1 MISNPIAGTICFSI
15 VLCCIC
21 ICTRYQ
27 SLKDSEKN
35 KKGYAFSLLKDGGSF
50 FDDDEKEIV
59 IFRRP
64 IDGNNYFNTCTK
76 IQSNF
81 KSQCVH
87 IKMLISIYHN
97 VENSPNDNEITR
109 PYFDDDNS
117 SEDGSDLEFIRPEQ
131 EWNDKIPR

>member
-1 MISNPIAGTICFSI
+1 MRKTSLISNPIAGTICFSI

-27 SLKDSEKN
+27 SSKDSEIN

-64 IDGNNYFNTCTK
+64 VDGNNYFSAYIK
-76 IQSNF
+76 IILN
-81 KSQCVH
+81 
-87 IKMLISIYHN
+87 LNIY
-97 VENSPNDNEITR
+97 I
-109 PYFDDDNS
+109 
-117 SEDGSDLEFIRPEQ
+117 Q
-131 EWNDKIPR
+131 KC

>member
-21 ICTRYQ
+21 ICMRYQ
-27 SLKDSEKN
+27 SSKDSEESR
-35 KKGYAFSLLKDGGSF
+35 KGYAFSLLKDGGSF
-50 FDDDEKEIV
+50 FDDDEKEII

-64 IDGNNYFNTCTK
+64 VDGTYFIACTK
-76 IQSNF
+76 IQNNR

-87 IKMLISIYHN
+87 TKMLIFICHN
-97 VENSPNDNEITR
+97 VGNSPNDNEITR

-131 EWNDKIPR
+131 EWSDKEPR